1 MLRIRQLL
9 LLYPLCPLHDA
20 LPILRHLLLLD
31 PQLGPLLELDTG
43 VPVPLANR
51 ADGWRTPG

>member
-31 PQLGPLLELDTG
+31 PQLGPLLELDHAG
-43 VPVPLANR
+43 GPFLPEAR
-51 ADGWRTPG
+51 